1 MKIIRMSQNHLALD
15 SKKKSLIKKKS
26 KTLKL
31 HCDFWFNYK
40 DVPLSL
46 PFGSKNVHLCSKN
59 LSWFLIL

>member
-1 MKIIRMSQNHLALD
+1 MSQNHLALD

-46 PFGSKNVHLCSKN
+46 PLF
-59 LSWFLIL
+59 W